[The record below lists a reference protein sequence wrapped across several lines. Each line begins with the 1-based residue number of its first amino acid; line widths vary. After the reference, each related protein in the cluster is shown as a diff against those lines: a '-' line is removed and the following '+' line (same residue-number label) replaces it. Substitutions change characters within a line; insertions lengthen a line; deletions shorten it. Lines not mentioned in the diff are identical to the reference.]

1 MLTNLIC
8 HIKNEALL
16 LPPWIR
22 HHAPMFDTVTIID
35 YASTDESLDIVR
47 ELAPHWRIVRSQ
59 NENFDANDADFEVM
73 QIEWHL
79 HGWKLALNVTE
90 YVCSPNLRGV
100 LQVAE
105 DAGFHGL
112 TGESFILA
120 DKERLGFAG
129 LRADKPVLHQ
139 FHHGYWEDP
148 AVKGTRRRLMHRW
161 KTGSYA
167 VGRHSWMRGPTAL
180 SPDLLFTT
188 LMYAPWDMSM
198 IQRKLNIGKEIS
210 PHDRAK
216 GLGFHHL
223 RDAEQLNQD
232 FDQAVQNSMDLHEHE
247 VWARLVGTGVPQA
260 QPA

>member
-8 HIKNEALL
+8 HIKNEELL

-35 YASTDESLDIVR
+35 YASTDASLDIVR

-59 NENFDANDADFEVM
+59 NVDFDANDADFEVM
-73 QIEWHL
+73 QIESHL
-79 HGWKLALNVTE
+79 SGWKLALNVTE
-90 YVCSPNLRGV
+90 YVASHNLRGV
-100 LQVAE
+100 LKMAE
-105 DAGFHGL
+105 DADFYGL

-129 LRADKPVLHQ
+129 LRPDTQILHQ
-139 FHHGYWEDP
+139 FHHGYREDP
-148 AVKGTRRRLMHRW
+148 EIKGTRRRLMHRW

-180 SPDLLFTT
+180 SADLLFAT
-188 LMYAPWDMSM
+188 LMYAPWDMAM
-198 IQRKLNIGKEIS
+198 IQRKLSIGKEIS
-210 PHDRAK
+210 AHDRAK

-223 RDAEQLNQD
+223 RDSTQLIKD
-232 FDQAVQNSMDLHEHE
+232 CDEAVANSQDLHQHE
-247 VWARLVGTGVPQA
+247 MWARLVGTGSV
-260 QPA
+260 